1 LKSLQVSSFLDRIS
15 LQYHQDLSYKA
26 TKECM
31 HLKQQIFKCDSDSQ
45 SLKLQ
50 NLSLSRWCLYLHRP
64 QQFFLPDDHE
74 QVSSLMSQEIDKL
87 RIENKLIADRNDSLE
102 LKL

>member
-1 LKSLQVSSFLDRIS
+1 
-15 LQYHQDLSYKA
+15 
-26 TKECM
+26 
-31 HLKQQIFKCDSDSQ
+31 
-45 SLKLQ
+45 
-50 NLSLSRWCLYLHRP
+50 LSRWCLYLHRP
-64 QQFFLPDDHE
+64 QQFSLPDDHE